1 MQNKTHIFLFLTIL
15 LSSIL
20 LYGCSTTVQGT
31 GKEDNVS
38 RSAATPAPDIDTQ
51 PSETKSSPEN
61 IEQLTAEDNLR
72 GPKKQKRLILPLD
85 SDKSWV
91 RIRVMRKGKLEKLGH
106 NHIIENGDLSG
117 TIEWND
123 IPGNIHGEFTLPV
136 EQFVVDDAVLRK
148 NAGKGFE
155 KEVSVN
161 DILSIRRTML
171 SDRVLD
177 AADFPA
183 IKIIIQGV
191 SAPSSDQAVDITLT
205 IRGKTKTIRTDAKIY
220 KDGGTVLL
228 SGSLRLQQSDFGITP
243 VTLLMGKLTIED
255 TLLIDYHF
263 EARYK

>member
-1 MQNKTHIFLFLTIL
+1 MQNKTHIFLFLIL
-15 LSSIL
+15 LSSII
-20 LYGCSTTVQGT
+20 LYGCSSKTKQ
-31 GKEDNVS
+31 
-38 RSAATPAPDIDTQ
+38 AAGEQDSINQSTAMPAADIDFH
-51 PSETKSSPEN
+51 PSETKSSPEKV
-61 IEQLTAEDNLR
+61 EQLTAEDKLNV
-72 GPKKQKRLILPLD
+72 PQKQKTLILPLD
-85 SDKSWV
+85 SAKSWV
-91 RIRVMRKGKLEKLGH
+91 HIRVMRKGKLEKLGH

-117 TIEWND
+117 TIEWSD
-123 IPGNIHGEFTLPV
+123 TPANIHGEFTLPV

-171 SDRVLD
+171 SDRVLA

-191 SAPSSDQAVDITLT
+191 SAPSIDQAVDITLT
-205 IRGKTKTIRTDAKIY
+205 IRGTTKTIRTDAKVY
-220 KDGGTVLL
+220 MNGGTVIL

-255 TLLIDYHF
+255 TVLIDYHF